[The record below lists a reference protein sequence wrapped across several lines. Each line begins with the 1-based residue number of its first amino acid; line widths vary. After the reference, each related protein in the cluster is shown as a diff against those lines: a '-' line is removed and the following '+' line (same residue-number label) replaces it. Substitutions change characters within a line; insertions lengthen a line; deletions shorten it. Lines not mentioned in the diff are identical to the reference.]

1 MLTATTSFDTIDVT
15 DGIADVYISS
25 HTDAVKRIL
34 AASAA
39 SSCRPAH
46 ELVSFP
52 ASMSCSA
59 ALAALHNAK
68 IHGAPVY
75 EELPVKPEDSAI
87 HDVRRGDAMFLRDSC
102 ATCLS
107 SDWRR
112 LCVCSKALLLW
123 IIDVGLGSLMCVIY
137 ASLR

>member
-1 MLTATTSFDTIDVT
+1 MSRATTATSYESVDISVH
-15 DGIADVYISS
+15 ASDVYISS

-39 SSCRPAH
+39 STCRPAH

-75 EELPVKPEDSAI
+75 DTSASPGAMSEVRACWIAAAYVLCIELLVDEKAD
-87 HDVRRGDAMFLRDSC
+87 FL
-102 ATCLS
+102 
-107 SDWRR
+107 
-112 LCVCSKALLLW
+112 
-123 IIDVGLGSLMCVIY
+123 LM
-137 ASLR
+137 L